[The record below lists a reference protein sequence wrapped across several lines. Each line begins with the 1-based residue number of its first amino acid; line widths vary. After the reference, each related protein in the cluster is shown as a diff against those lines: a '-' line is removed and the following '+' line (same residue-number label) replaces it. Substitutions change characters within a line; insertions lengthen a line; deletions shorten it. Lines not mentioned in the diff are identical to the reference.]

1 MLQRTTIPPA
11 AGSWTEALRRDF
23 FPADRRRDVD
33 GLRGLAV
40 LLVVLFHAGWIHG
53 GFIGVDVFIVIS
65 GYFMGRSALLQ
76 SPFRPVNFVCRRLYR
91 LLPALLFMI
100 VAVCAGM
107 LWWVLASDRADIALN
122 GAYSLVYLS
131 NLWAAGHVGYFE
143 GQSIAYPFL
152 HTWSLSL
159 EMQFY
164 TIIFFMAL
172 FLPYVRHRGWAII
185 GIFLL
190 SLMAS
195 MTAHFRGD
203 SQAYYS
209 IFDRMWQF
217 SLGTMIWL
225 LPRHRMPPLAANLA
239 SALACAT
246 IVMAGLYYSLR
257 FACPSYMS
265 ILPCLAAAVL
275 IALPQSWLS
284 QKVLGLLSP
293 LGVMSYSVY
302 LWHWPCIVVANY
314 LMAFSVHGLVMAGVL
329 ALALVASVISYLS
342 IEQTG
347 LAYEGRV
354 AMPARVRGALCLV
367 ATSGLVALGLSII
380 SATSRVH

>member
-1 MLQRTTIPPA
+1 MLQRTTIPSA
-11 AGSWTEALRRDF
+11 AGSWTEALRRAF

-40 LLVVLFHAGWIHG
+40 LLVVLFHAGWIRG

-91 LLPALLFMI
+91 LLPALLCMI
-100 VAVCAGM
+100 VVVCSGM

-185 GIFLL
+185 GIFIL
-190 SLMAS
+190 SLIAS
-195 MTAHFRGD
+195 ITAHLRGD
-203 SQAYYS
+203 AQAYYS

-225 LPRHRMPPLAANLA
+225 LPQHRMSSLVANLA

-246 IVMAGLYYSLR
+246 IIMAGLFYTLR

-275 IALPQSWLS
+275 IALPPTWVSRTI
-284 QKVLGLLSP
+284 LGLLSP

-314 LMAFSVHGLVMAGVL
+314 LMAFSVHGPVMAGVL
-329 ALALVASVISYLS
+329 VLALVASVISYLS
-342 IEQTG
+342 IEQPG

-354 AMPARVRGALCLV
+354 PLPVRVRGALCLV
-367 ATSGLVALGLSII
+367 AASGFVALGLSII
-380 SATSRVH
+380 SAVSRVH

>member
-1 MLQRTTIPPA
+1 MLQRITTPSE
-11 AGSWTEALRRDF
+11 AGNWPEALRRVF
-23 FPADRRRDVD
+23 FPIDRRRDVD

-40 LLVVLFHAGWIHG
+40 LLVVLFHAGWIRG

-91 LLPALLFMI
+91 LLPALLCMI
-100 VAVCAGM
+100 VAVCAAM

-185 GIFLL
+185 GIFVL
-190 SLMAS
+190 SLVS
-195 MTAHFRGD
+195 SVTAHLHGD
-203 SQAYYS
+203 VQAYYS

-225 LPRHRMPPLAANLA
+225 LPPFRISSVAANLV
-239 SALACAT
+239 SAVACAT
-246 IVMAGLYYSLR
+246 IVLAGLFYSLN

-265 ILPCLAAAVL
+265 VLPCLAAAAL
-275 IALPQSWLS
+275 IALPQTWVSRTGLS
-284 QKVLGLLSP
+284 LLSP

-314 LMAFSVHGLVMAGVL
+314 LMVFSVHGWVMACVL
-329 ALALVASVISYLS
+329 ALALVASFISYVCVER
-342 IEQTG
+342 IG

-354 AMPARVRGALCLV
+354 AMPVRVRGALCLV
-367 ATSGLVALGLSII
+367 GTSGLVALGLSII
-380 SATSRVH
+380 SAVSRVH